1 MRPRWCVG
9 AVACGR
15 LWSAAV
21 LLWPSERLTLL
32 CCGVRGRA
40 RGDCGAQIH
49 FLLLVSRQ
57 GKIRLTKYYSRYPAS
72 EKTRML
78 REVATMVLNRSA
90 KMCNFL
96 EWKDKKIIYKR
107 CVRDGVMRGTRD
119 VRTASHHAAHPASAH
134 PAGTR
139 ACTSLRASTTTT
151 TS

>member
-1 MRPRWCVG
+1 MSRPPCLDVLVSSYP
-9 AVACGR
+9 VAAFPMVRR
-15 LWSAAV
+15 L
-21 LLWPSERLTLL
+21 RY
-32 CCGVRGRA
+32 
-40 RGDCGAQIH
+40 QIH

-107 CVRDGVMRGTRD
+107 CVAVVAR
-119 VRTASHHAAHPASAH
+119 
-134 PAGTR
+134 TR
-139 ACTSLRASTTTT
+139 APSPALTPQSRPCARQVREPVLRGVC
-151 TS
+151 